1 MDREINNMSN
11 KQLFTIGVEEEFMLC
26 DSSTYMLTNKADS
39 IFNHLDFEE
48 KERFSYELLLSEIEA
63 NTPICKNVNH
73 AMKEV
78 SKNRRKLKSLGEIL
92 NFKLGISGTHPTAK
106 PEEQKFVNNNSYKW
120 VKSELKEYANQNITF
135 STHVHIGLDNNE
147 SIIKATNFANG
158 WIAPF
163 LALSVNSPFFSG
175 IDTGM
180 LSSRTFQF
188 GLFPRTNVLHQFS
201 SYNDFKVMV
210 DKLKISKAIEKP
222 RHLWWKIRPHTDFC
236 TIEFRICDIQR
247 SLLKTEMI
255 IALTQALV
263 HRIYKDIKNKLP
275 LPNYNM
281 EFINDSIWKA
291 ARYGLD
297 SDLVS
302 PISEENISMKDF
314 VYSLLEYIHPSL
326 VYFGTEKNIQTV
338 ENIINGKTEADE
350 QLEVFNKYGQDALKK
365 FLVDNVEYR

>member
-1 MDREINNMSN
+1 MNN

-26 DSSTYMLTNKADS
+26 DPQSYMLTNKADS
-39 IFNHLDFEE
+39 IFNHLDHAD
-48 KERFSYELLLSEIEA
+48 KKRFSYELLLSEIEA
-63 NTPICKNVNH
+63 NTPICKNVKH
-73 AMKEV
+73 ALEEV
-78 SKNRRKLKSLGEIL
+78 SKNRRKLKSLGKIL
-92 NFKLGISGTHPTAK
+92 NFNLGISGTHPSAK
-106 PEEQKFVNNNSYKW
+106 PDDQKFVSNSSYKW
-120 VKSELKEYANQNITF
+120 VKYQLQEYANQNITF

-147 SIIKATNFANG
+147 NIIKTTNFANG

-175 IDTGM
+175 LNTGM

-188 GLFPRTNVLHQFS
+188 GLFPRTNVLHQLN
-201 SYNDFKVMV
+201 SYEEFKIMI

-222 RHLWWKIRPHTDFC
+222 RHLWWKIRPHTEFS

-263 HRIYKDIKNKLP
+263 HRIYKDIEDGRSLP
-275 LPNYNM
+275 GYNM

-291 ARYGLD
+291 ARFGLD

-302 PISEENISMKDF
+302 PINEKNINMKEF
-314 VYSLLEYIHPSL
+314 VYSLLEYIRPSL
-326 VYFGTEKNIQTV
+326 VYFGTEKSIQTV
-338 ENIINGKTEADE
+338 EDIINGKTEADE
-350 QLEVFNKYGQDALKK
+350 QLEVFNKYGYEGLRK
-365 FLVDNVEYR
+365 FLVDNVEYE